1 MARLEQT
8 CRDKSSKLALWKRD
22 EGALS
27 VLVLEENDISS
38 TNPQLVYE
46 AMVRAETGRSDV
58 PDEIYLVSTFRPN
71 PWWVTCLRREGKDY
85 YDNSERYHE
94 FDPDNLT
101 QLTKR

>member
-8 CRDKSSKLALWKRD
+8 CRDKSSKLAVWKRD

-46 AMVRAETGRSDV
+46 AMVRAEAGRSDV

-85 YDNSERYHE
+85 YDDGERYHE
-94 FDPDNLT
+94 FDPGDLT